1 MIMIQH
7 PRTMTCTDSPWAAWE
22 TAASR
27 TFQGGPGAQQI
38 NTYVET
44 KSQKQKPDSSGPFS
58 QLHNLEE
65 KKKKIEGTK
74 DQTPL
79 LSGDPSLLSRKLLDA
94 QRNQAQASLNPS
106 FRDTV
111 RILSVPPCAF
121 SLCLSFPLRNIH
133 TELGPPTTESTQ

>member
-1 MIMIQH
+1 MHRLPLGSVGNCSFQDL
-7 PRTMTCTDSPWAAWE
+7 PRRPRCATDKYVCRNEVPE
-22 TAASR
+22 T
-27 TFQGGPGAQQI
+27 
-38 NTYVET
+38 ET
-44 KSQKQKPDSSGPFS
+44 R
-58 QLHNLEE
+58 QLRPVLSTPQFRE
-65 KKKKIEGTK
+65 KKKNRDGTK

-94 QRNQAQASLNPS
+94 QRNQAQASLNQS